1 MNSRKKAL
9 SDKLLLQ
16 LLPYSCISYS
26 ICLFVNYNG
35 ILRGSKKPYKPQ
47 TLWPLFTCFSPIF
60 YGTSPLFCIWDLTP
74 PPRHLMSMQYHVLT
88 CLTALSMS
96 QSWKIISGDLPPSS
110 KEHFFKLLTA
120 QLYKK
125 RKTGVTLSHI
135 WYLCHLSLS
144 QVFLWFC
151 EKIPLACTCSWKNF
165 NGNCFHLFSSESHYR
180 RMK

>member
-60 YGTSPLFCIWDLTP
+60 YGTSPLFFIWDLTP
-74 PPRHLMSMQYHVLT
+74 PPWHLMSMQYHVLT

-125 RKTGVTLSHI
+125 RKTGVTFSHI